1 MRALL
6 CLVIFPA
13 ASRDTEPSIAPKSP
27 GDQPKASASHYL
39 AEGLARPLDHQIS
52 SEPPSR
58 QPDLGPCRGNGGEGM
73 EEAQYLHCKRLLLR
87 GPRLSE
93 VTGGDSGVNPATAQM
108 LPQQRALPPCDLPG
122 SLPPR
127 DSWFSPEGAP
137 SSSANL
143 DQEVGQTMLLACHP
157 TPPPPGFGFRLAM
170 VPAKDSCQYLA
181 QQAGPGPGASERVTL
196 KKEIG
201 LLSACTIIIGN
212 IIGSGIFISPK
223 GVLEHSGS
231 VGLALFVWVLG
242 GGVTALGSLC
252 YAELG
257 VAIPKSG
264 GDYSYV
270 TEIFGG
276 LAGFLLLWSAVLIMY
291 PTSLAVISMTFSN
304 YVLQPVFP
312 NCIPPAAASRVLSMA
327 CLMLLTW
334 VNSSSVRWATRIQDV
349 FTGGKLLALSLIIG
363 VGFVQIFQGHFEEL
377 RPSNAFAFW
386 MTPSVGHLALAFLQG
401 SFAFSGWN
409 FLNYV
414 TEELVD
420 PRKNLPRAI
429 FISIPLVTFVYT
441 FTNIAYFTAMSPQEL
456 LSSNAVA
463 VTFGEKLLGYFSW
476 VMPVSVALSTFGGIN
491 GYLFTSSRLCF
502 SGAREGHLPSL
513 LAMIHVR
520 RCTPIPALLVCC
532 GATAVIMLVGDTYT
546 LINYVSFINYL
557 CYGVTILGLL
567 VLRWRRPALHRPIK
581 VNLLVPI
588 TYLVFWA
595 FLLVFSFISEPMVC
609 GVGVIIILTGVPI
622 FFLGVFWRSKPKCV
636 HRLTESMTRWGQE
649 LCFVVYPQD
658 SPEEEEKGPF
668 QPSPLPTM
676 DKPLK
681 TQ

>member
-1 MRALL
+1 MVGHTQQPSGRGNPG
-6 CLVIFPA
+6 PA
-13 ASRDTEPSIAPKSP
+13 PSPSP
-27 GDQPKASASHYL
+27 GP
-39 AEGLARPLDHQIS
+39 
-52 SEPPSR
+52 
-58 QPDLGPCRGNGGEGM
+58 
-73 EEAQYLHCKRLLLR
+73 
-87 GPRLSE
+87 
-93 VTGGDSGVNPATAQM
+93 
-108 LPQQRALPPCDLPG
+108 
-122 SLPPR
+122 
-127 DSWFSPEGAP
+127 
-137 SSSANL
+137 
-143 DQEVGQTMLLACHP
+143 
-157 TPPPPGFGFRLAM
+157 
-170 VPAKDSCQYLA
+170 
-181 QQAGPGPGASERVTL
+181 GPGPGASERVAL

-201 LLSACTIIIGN
+201 LVSACTIIIGN

-264 GDYSYV
+264 GDYAYV

-312 NCIPPAAASRVLSMA
+312 NCIPPAAASRALSMA

-334 VNSSSVRWATRIQDV
+334 VNSSSVRWATRIQDI

-377 RPSNAFAFW
+377 TPSNAFDFW

-429 FISIPLVTFVYT
+429 VISIPLVTFVYT
-441 FTNIAYFTAMSPQEL
+441 FTNVAYFTAMSPQEL
-456 LSSNAVA
+456 LASNAVA

-520 RCTPIPALLVCC
+520 HCTPIPALLVCLHLGAHGVWSRRHHHPHGGACFLPGSVLEKQTKVCAQTHRIHDTLGPGAVLC
-532 GATAVIMLVGDTYT
+532 GLPPG
-546 LINYVSFINYL
+546 
-557 CYGVTILGLL
+557 
-567 VLRWRRPALHRPIK
+567 
-581 VNLLVPI
+581 
-588 TYLVFWA
+588 
-595 FLLVFSFISEPMVC
+595 
-609 GVGVIIILTGVPI
+609 
-622 FFLGVFWRSKPKCV
+622 
-636 HRLTESMTRWGQE
+636 
-649 LCFVVYPQD
+649 
-658 SPEEEEKGPF
+658 SP
-668 QPSPLPTM
+668 
-676 DKPLK
+676 
-681 TQ
+681 

>member
-1 MRALL
+1 MAGENQQRTL
-6 CLVIFPA
+6 
-13 ASRDTEPSIAPKSP
+13 RKSIAAQ
-27 GDQPKASASHYL
+27 QPA
-39 AEGLARPLDHQIS
+39 
-52 SEPPSR
+52 
-58 QPDLGPCRGNGGEGM
+58 
-73 EEAQYLHCKRLLLR
+73 
-87 GPRLSE
+87 
-93 VTGGDSGVNPATAQM
+93 
-108 LPQQRALPPCDLPG
+108 PQ
-122 SLPPR
+122 S
-127 DSWFSPEGAP
+127 
-137 SSSANL
+137 
-143 DQEVGQTMLLACHP
+143 
-157 TPPPPGFGFRLAM
+157 PPPPLPPPLGKTPSA
-170 VPAKDSCQYLA
+170 P
-181 QQAGPGPGASERVTL
+181 QAPSPGSGDTDRVAL

-201 LLSACTIIIGN
+201 LISACAIIIGN

-223 GVLEHSGS
+223 GVLEHTGS
-231 VGLALFVWVLG
+231 VGLALIIWILG
-242 GGVTALGSLC
+242 GGISALGSLC

-257 VAIPKSG
+257 VTIPKSG

-291 PTSLAVISMTFSN
+291 PTSLAVIALTFSN

-312 NCIPPAAASRVLSMA
+312 NCIPPYKASRVLSMV
-327 CLMLLTW
+327 CLSLLTW
-334 VNSSSVRWATRIQDV
+334 VNSSSVRWATRIQDI
-349 FTGGKLLALSLIIG
+349 FTAGKLLALGLIIT
-363 VGFVQIFQGHFEEL
+363 VGFVQIFKGNYEAL
-377 RPSNAFAFW
+377 IPSNAFNFW

-420 PRKNLPRAI
+420 PRRNLPRAI

-513 LAMIHVR
+513 LAMIHVKH
-520 RCTPIPALLVCC
+520 CTPIPALLVCC
-532 GATAVIMLVGDTYT
+532 LATVVIMLVGDTYT

-557 CYGVTILGLL
+557 CYGVTIIGLL
-567 VLRWRRPALHRPIK
+567 VLRWKEPQIFRPIK

-588 TYLVFWA
+588 TYLIFWA
-595 FLLVFSFISEPMVC
+595 FLLIFSLYSEPVVC
-609 GVGVIIILTGVPI
+609 GIGLIIILTGVPV
-622 FFLGVFWRSKPKCV
+622 FFLGVYWKNKPKCV
-636 HRLTESMTRWGQE
+636 NRITESLTHWGQKI
-649 LCFVVYPQD
+649 CFVVYPQGG
-658 SPEEEEKGPF
+658 SPEDDLPF
-668 QPSPLPTM
+668 TDYPSQEVKRP
-676 DKPLK
+676 
-681 TQ
+681 

>member
-1 MRALL
+1 IPENAPGPPPHPTLHRE
-6 CLVIFPA
+6 A
-13 ASRDTEPSIAPKSP
+13 ACWGHP
-27 GDQPKASASHYL
+27 
-39 AEGLARPLDHQIS
+39 RPD
-52 SEPPSR
+52 P
-58 QPDLGPCRGNGGEGM
+58 
-73 EEAQYLHCKRLLLR
+73 
-87 GPRLSE
+87 
-93 VTGGDSGVNPATAQM
+93 
-108 LPQQRALPPCDLPG
+108 
-122 SLPPR
+122 SLP
-127 DSWFSPEGAP
+127 F
-137 SSSANL
+137 
-143 DQEVGQTMLLACHP
+143 P
-157 TPPPPGFGFRLAM
+157 T
-170 VPAKDSCQYLA
+170 
-181 QQAGPGPGASERVTL
+181 T
-196 KKEIG
+196 
-201 LLSACTIIIGN
+201 GN

-242 GGVTALGSLC
+242 GGITALGSLC

-264 GDYSYV
+264 GDYAYV

-312 NCIPPAAASRVLSMA
+312 NCIP
-327 CLMLLTW
+327 
-334 VNSSSVRWATRIQDV
+334 SSVRWATRIQDV

-377 RPSNAFAFW
+377 RPSNTFDFW

-441 FTNIAYFTAMSPQEL
+441 FTNVAYFTAMSPQEL
-456 LSSNAVA
+456 LASNAVA

-520 RCTPIPALLVCC
+520 RCTPIPALLVC
-532 GATAVIMLVGDTYT
+532 VIIMLVGDTYT

-581 VNLLVPI
+581 VNLLIPVA
-588 TYLVFWA
+588 YLVFWA

-609 GVGVIIILTGVPI
+609 GVGVIIILTGVPV
-622 FFLGVFWRSKPKCV
+622 FFLGAFWRSKPKCSV
-636 HRLTESMTRWGQE
+636 TRWGQE
-649 LCFVVYPQD
+649 LCFVVYPQG
-658 SPEEEEKGPF
+658 SPEEEENGPC
-668 QPSPLPTM
+668 QPSPLPAT

>member
-1 MRALL
+1 MRPPVGA
-6 CLVIFPA
+6 VRAAKA
-13 ASRDTEPSIAPKSP
+13 ASARTDGRTDGLAAGRTHWAARGAGTRRDSDMVGHTQQPSGRGNPGPAPSPSP
-27 GDQPKASASHYL
+27 GP
-39 AEGLARPLDHQIS
+39 
-52 SEPPSR
+52 
-58 QPDLGPCRGNGGEGM
+58 
-73 EEAQYLHCKRLLLR
+73 
-87 GPRLSE
+87 
-93 VTGGDSGVNPATAQM
+93 
-108 LPQQRALPPCDLPG
+108 
-122 SLPPR
+122 
-127 DSWFSPEGAP
+127 
-137 SSSANL
+137 
-143 DQEVGQTMLLACHP
+143 
-157 TPPPPGFGFRLAM
+157 
-170 VPAKDSCQYLA
+170 
-181 QQAGPGPGASERVTL
+181 GPGPGASERVAL

-201 LLSACTIIIGN
+201 LVSACTIIIGN

-231 VGLALFVWVLG
+231 VGLALFVWILG

-264 GDYSYV
+264 GDYAYV

-276 LAGFLLLWSAVLIMY
+276 LAGFLLLWSAVLIISASGGP
-291 PTSLAVISMTFSN
+291 PTHSPF
-304 YVLQPVFP
+304 
-312 NCIPPAAASRVLSMA
+312 LSV
-327 CLMLLTW
+327 LLTW
-334 VNSSSVRWATRIQDV
+334 VNSSSVRWATRIQDI

-377 RPSNAFAFW
+377 TPSNAFDFW

-429 FISIPLVTFVYT
+429 VISIPLVTFVYT
-441 FTNIAYFTAMSPQEL
+441 FTNVAYFTAMSPQEL
-456 LSSNAVA
+456 LASNAVA

-520 RCTPIPALLVCC
+520 HCTPIPALLVCC

-588 TYLVFWA
+588 AYLVFWA

-609 GVGVIIILTGVPI
+609 GVGVIIILTGVPV

-649 LCFVVYPQD
+649 LCFVVYPQGA
-658 SPEEEEKGPF
+658 PEEEENGPC
-668 QPSPLPTM
+668 QPSPLPTR

>member
-1 MRALL
+1 MAGHTQQPSGRGNPG
-6 CLVIFPA
+6 PA
-13 ASRDTEPSIAPKSP
+13 PSPSP
-27 GDQPKASASHYL
+27 GP
-39 AEGLARPLDHQIS
+39 
-52 SEPPSR
+52 
-58 QPDLGPCRGNGGEGM
+58 
-73 EEAQYLHCKRLLLR
+73 
-87 GPRLSE
+87 
-93 VTGGDSGVNPATAQM
+93 
-108 LPQQRALPPCDLPG
+108 
-122 SLPPR
+122 
-127 DSWFSPEGAP
+127 
-137 SSSANL
+137 
-143 DQEVGQTMLLACHP
+143 
-157 TPPPPGFGFRLAM
+157 
-170 VPAKDSCQYLA
+170 
-181 QQAGPGPGASERVTL
+181 GPGPGASERVAL

-201 LLSACTIIIGN
+201 LVSACTIIIGN

-242 GGVTALGSLC
+242 GGVTVLGSLC

-264 GDYSYV
+264 GDYAYV

-312 NCIPPAAASRVLSMA
+312 NCIPPAAASRTLSMA

-363 VGFVQIFQGHFEEL
+363 MGFVQIFQGHFEEL
-377 RPSNAFAFW
+377 RPSNAFDFW

-429 FISIPLVTFVYT
+429 VISIPLVTFVYT

-456 LSSNAVA
+456 LASNAVA

-581 VNLLVPI
+581 VNLLVPVA
-588 TYLVFWA
+588 YLVFWA
-595 FLLVFSFISEPMVC
+595 FLLVFSFISEPIVC
-609 GVGVIIILTGVPI
+609 GVGVIIILTGVPV
-622 FFLGVFWRSKPKCV
+622 FFLGVFWRSQPKCV
-636 HRLTESMTRWGQE
+636 HGLTESMTRWGQE
-649 LCFVVYPQD
+649 LCFVVYPQGA
-658 SPEEEEKGPF
+658 PEEEDNGPC
-668 QPSPLPTM
+668 PLPAT